1 MSCLICSLKNVA
13 LQNEIERR
21 LDINAGFLT
30 EDDKKELKSNPDFA
44 DSIDII
50 NKLTPQECEVH
61 WNFHQSSSYAPCS
74 IDKSQNAIA
83 EGSNKTSLRDDI
95 GKDEAGV
102 IYDLT
107 LKQMT
112 TFNRLTKKIES
123 VLNDTETDLTCAFIN
138 PVVLDFYKTLTS
150 DIRDNVKT
158 LKDLNAAVNGEKSG
172 SLEGLK
178 AIAVALSTP
187 LPNQQNQGAAIAG
200 VEVGAKDLSTNEFDY

>member
-1 MSCLICSLKNVA
+1 MILYPQRC
-13 LQNEIERR
+13 
-21 LDINAGFLT
+21 INL
-30 EDDKKELKSNPDFA
+30 P
-44 DSIDII
+44 
-50 NKLTPQECEVH
+50 
-61 WNFHQSSSYAPCS
+61 
-74 IDKSQNAIA
+74 
-83 EGSNKTSLRDDI
+83 
-95 GKDEAGV
+95 
-102 IYDLT
+102 
-107 LKQMT
+107 
-112 TFNRLTKKIES
+112 
-123 VLNDTETDLTCAFIN
+123 DLTCAFIN